1 MVLIRIFL
9 IILFIRNMFWI
20 VFMNILKLGWENVVE
35 IWIIW
40 GLCLLIRG
48 MGE

>member
-1 MVLIRIFL
+1 MVLFRIFL
-9 IILFIRNMFWI
+9 KILFIRNMFWI